1 MNLLDIRNRWVIQ
14 IAGVEVWITETI
26 VNTWII
32 MAVLIGLAVIV
43 RFKLRKFKEVPT
55 GFQNIIEAAVEI
67 FDNFVVGTVG
77 KKLSYIAPWFF
88 AVFAFILLS
97 ALSSIVGL
105 RAPTADW
112 ATTFALAL
120 ASFVIMFVL
129 GVKYRKGVYL
139 KGFVDPHWIFFPMNL
154 IGELA
159 KPVALSFRL
168 FGNMLSGTIIL
179 TLYYAL
185 TPKFVQFGIPA
196 FLHAFFDV
204 VFGGLQTYIF
214 VIISL
219 MYVRIAADDNW

>member
-1 MNLLDIRNRWVIQ
+1 VIE
-14 IAGVEVWITETI
+14 IAGVEIWITETL

-32 MAVLIGLAVIV
+32 MLVLIAIAIV
-43 RFKLRKFKEVPT
+43 ARIKLRRFQEIPK
-55 GFQNIIEAAVEI
+55 GFQNAIEIIVEM
-67 FDNFVVGTVG
+67 FDNFAVNAIGST
-77 KKLSYIAPWFF
+77 LSYLSPWFF
-88 AVFAFILLS
+88 AVFAFILFS
-97 ALSSIVGL
+97 ALSSIFGL

-120 ASFVIMFVL
+120 ATFVL
-129 GVKYRKGVYL
+129 MVVMGLKYRKGAYL
-139 KGFVDPHWIFFPMNL
+139 KTYIDPHWIFFPMNL

-185 TPKFVQFGIPA
+185 TPKFVQIGIPA

-204 VFGGLQTYIF
+204 LFGSLQTYIF

-219 MYVRIAADDNW
+219 MFIRIAADDAW